1 MENHRF
7 GTDLQVRAAHRHRK
21 LWGIPSLP
29 VVFKYTDK
37 KWYSAFKRCCTTLSF
52 KMRGLQST
60 EKQEKRKFEHPRVFG
75 DEDLVT
81 LASSN
86 VSKEKCQLLVTSSP
100 KLNHERRKSDQ
111 STSNYSENSAS

>member
-7 GTDLQVRAAHRHRK
+7 GTDLQVRAAHPHRK

-60 EKQEKRKFEHPRVFG
+60 EKQEKRKFE

-81 LASSN
+81 LVSAH
-86 VSKEKCQLLVTSSP
+86 VSKEKCLPLVTSSP
-100 KLNHERRKSDQ
+100 TESRARRKSDQ
-111 STSNYSENSAS
+111 STLNYSENSAL